1 MLRKT
6 FFFSLPDV
14 WLKDKE
20 EHFVLSFSSKGLNII
35 KFYSESKQ
43 ISLIGEYVFDGLNEK
58 NFSEKEPFHKFLS
71 GFMTQIYAK
80 SHITCIL
87 QSENIVLVPKE
98 LYNSEKKKVLQD
110 TIYQKPKLAE
120 CLLFEDTIKHNDE
133 EYVLISNTPQWQY
146 DLTQFIT
153 KEKTV
158 RRQGELML
166 NTFCSKKKS
175 DAVYLYVLDGFFYL
189 TIISHNRLIFFNT
202 FSFQTAKD
210 FCYFVIASMQVNN
223 VSNDTVVYV
232 TGDIMIESEAIA
244 LLKKYI
250 AQIVFLQTAHSIDSE
265 EVFLHRFYTQLSI

>member
-1 MLRKT
+1 M
-6 FFFSLPDV
+6 PDI

-43 ISLIGEYVFDGLNEK
+43 ISLIGEYVFDGLDDK

-71 GFMTQIYAK
+71 GFMAQIYAK

-87 QSENIVLVPKE
+87 QSEDIMLVPKE

-110 TIYQKPKLAE
+110 SIYQKPKLAE

-166 NTFCSKKKS
+166 NTFCSKNQM
-175 DAVYLYVLDGFFYL
+175 LYICMF
-189 TIISHNRLIFFNT
+189 
-202 FSFQTAKD
+202 
-210 FCYFVIASMQVNN
+210 
-223 VSNDTVVYV
+223 
-232 TGDIMIESEAIA
+232 
-244 LLKKYI
+244 
-250 AQIVFLQTAHSIDSE
+250 
-265 EVFLHRFYTQLSI
+265 